1 MKSATFASSGFFYF
15 KLINMIIR
23 NITYSV
29 DKTLEQDFLEWI
41 KAVHIPEVMMSLK
54 PQSYKIL
61 RLLTE
66 IENAG
71 ATFSVQ
77 YFFESL
83 SDFED
88 FENEFQEDLN
98 YEVHKRY
105 NGHYVFFPSLLEEI

>member
-1 MKSATFASSGFFYF
+1 
-15 KLINMIIR
+15 MIIN

-29 DKTLEQDFLEWI
+29 DKTLEQDFLEWL
-41 KAVHIPEVMMSLK
+41 KAFHIPEVMMTLK
-54 PQSYKIL
+54 PKSFKIL

-77 YFFESL
+77 YNFENL
-83 SDFED
+83 IDFED
-88 FENEFQEDLN
+88 FEARFQDDLN
-98 YEVHKRY
+98 YEVYKRY

>member
-1 MKSATFASSGFFYF
+1 
-15 KLINMIIR
+15 MIIN

-41 KAVHIPEVMMSLK
+41 KAVHIPEVMMTLK
-54 PQSYKIL
+54 PKSYKIM

-66 IENAG
+66 VENAG

-77 YFFESL
+77 YNFENL
-83 SDFED
+83 GDFED
-88 FENEFQEDLN
+88 FENEFKEDLN